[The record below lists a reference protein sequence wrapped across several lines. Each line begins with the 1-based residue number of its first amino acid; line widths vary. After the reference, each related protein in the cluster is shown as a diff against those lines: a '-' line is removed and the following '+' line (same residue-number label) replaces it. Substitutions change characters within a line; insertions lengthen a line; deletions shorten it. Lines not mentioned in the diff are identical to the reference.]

1 MKIRIRYFASI
12 RESLGR
18 TEDSLEVPSGASA
31 GQARDLLRARDPL
44 HAEVLSRTRAVRV
57 ALDQTLCDEA
67 ALLSEGCELAFFPPV
82 TGG

>member
-18 TEDSLEVPSGASA
+18 ADDTLEVPVGASA
-31 GQARDLLRARDPL
+31 GQARDLLRARDAL
-44 HAEVLSRTRAVRV
+44 HAETLSRARSVRI